1 MVIFVA
7 LEAVFLI
14 QLYAGKPEYLM
25 LLWKYLYIDMTSK
38 KVISADNQ
46 QERLKLSGWIVGF
59 VDGEGCFSVSI
70 FRNRTSKSGFQVM
83 PEFVVTQG
91 QKSLGSLEIVK
102 DFFGCGAIY
111 INRRYDNH
119 KENIYRYCVRN
130 FKDINE
136 KIIPF
141 FRTNPLLTYKKND
154 FETFCR
160 VIEMIKNRQHLTL
173 EGLESIRQLKNPQ
186 RLYVGP

>member
-1 MVIFVA
+1 M
-7 LEAVFLI
+7 
-14 QLYAGKPEYLM
+14 P
-25 LLWKYLYIDMTSK
+25 SK
-38 KVISADNQ
+38 NVSSADNQ

-59 VDGEGCFSVSI
+59 VDGEGCFSISV
-70 FRNRTSKSGFQVM
+70 FKNRTSKSGYQVM

-91 QKSLGSLEIVK
+91 QKSLNSLKIIK

-111 INRRYDNH
+111 VNRRYDNH

-141 FRTNPLLTYKKND
+141 FKANQLLTYKRKD
-154 FETFCR
+154 FELFCK

-173 EGLESIRQLKNPQ
+173 QGLNQIRQLKNPQ
-186 RLYVGP
+186 RLYVGSRTT